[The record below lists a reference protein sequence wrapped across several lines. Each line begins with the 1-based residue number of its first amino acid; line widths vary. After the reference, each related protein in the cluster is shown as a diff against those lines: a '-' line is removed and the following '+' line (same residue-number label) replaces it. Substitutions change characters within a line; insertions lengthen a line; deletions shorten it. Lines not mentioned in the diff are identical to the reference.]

1 MIIWIRNRKGWVAV
15 IFFAL
20 ALIFGLSFIIGGVGT
35 GSNASI
41 SDIFNNGGAS
51 NSNTSTSPTGDLS
64 ISELQKI
71 VKAKPNNAQA
81 WSDLADAYSSA
92 SRPSDEA
99 AAWKHVV
106 LLKPTSMNSLQR
118 LALAQGQVATNQSS
132 AAQQL
137 QQRAYSSSP
146 ASDTTFSGGTLGSL
160 SEDSVTQA
168 QAAAQSV
175 AQTRLLKQASTAAAK
190 ANVWWKLS
198 SGTYAK
204 LVKLPAFAK
213 NDLAASVWLNYGSAS
228 QSANDLKS
236 ALVAYNAFLKI
247 APDDV
252 NAAQVRKIVKQ
263 IKASEAST
271 STTSTTP

>member
-15 IFFAL
+15 IFFGL
-20 ALIFGLSFIIGGVGT
+20 ALVFALSFIIGGVGT
-35 GSNASI
+35 GSNASL

-51 NSNTSTSPTGDLS
+51 NTSTSPTQNLS
-64 ISELQKI
+64 IGELQKI

-81 WSDLADAYSSA
+81 WSDLADAYASA

-106 LLKPTSMNSLQR
+106 ILKPTSMDSLQR
-118 LALAQGQVATNQSS
+118 LALAQGQVAANQTS

-137 QQRAYSSSP
+137 QQQAYTSSP
-146 ASDTTFSGGTLGSL
+146 GNDTTFSGGTLGSL

-168 QAAAQSV
+168 QAAAESQQQ
-175 AQTRLLKQASTAAAK
+175 AKLLKQASTAAAK
-190 ANVWWKLS
+190 ANTWWKLS

-213 NDLAASVWLNYGSAS
+213 NDLAASVWLNYGTAA
-228 QSANDLKS
+228 QSSNDPKS
-236 ALVAYNAFLKI
+236 ALAAYTAFLKL
-247 APDDV
+247 APQDP
-252 NAAQVRKIVKQ
+252 NAAQVRTIVKQ
-263 IKASEAST
+263 LKKSAAGT
-271 STTSTTP
+271 STTTTTP